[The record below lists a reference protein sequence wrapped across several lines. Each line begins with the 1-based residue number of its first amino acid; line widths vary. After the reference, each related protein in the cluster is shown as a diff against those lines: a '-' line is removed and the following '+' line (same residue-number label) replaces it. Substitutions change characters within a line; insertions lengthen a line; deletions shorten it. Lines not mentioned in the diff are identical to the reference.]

1 LKIVL
6 ARHGKLDWDF
16 KTPIPGHG
24 LAAWLRGER
33 DAPLDPSH
41 RPSPELERL
50 ARDATRLIA
59 TPLRRSLESARIL
72 APSAV
77 PLVDAHFQEP
87 DLPCAIRSG
96 VRLSPDVWSWLARTA
111 WFCGWSA
118 GVEPFKA
125 ARARARNA
133 ASILAAHAETQ
144 GVVVV
149 VGHGLMNLF
158 IARQLRRRGW
168 RGPRLPLQRHWAFDV
183 YERTAA

>member
-1 LKIVL
+1 ML

-41 RPSPELERL
+41 RPSPELERV
-50 ARDATRLIA
+50 ARAATRLIA

-96 VRLSPDVWSWLARTA
+96 VRLSPDVWAWLARAA

-118 GVEPFKA
+118 GVEPSKA
-125 ARARARNA
+125 RPCSHRRRNVVPSVLRRAGSSAAVGSSMRSRWGSGASARAIATRC
-133 ASILAAHAETQ
+133 AS
-144 GVVVV
+144 
-149 VGHGLMNLF
+149 
-158 IARQLRRRGW
+158 
-168 RGPRLPLQRHWAFDV
+168 PPDS
-183 YERTAA
+183 